1 MNKII
6 KVSVTAMAALSMW
19 ACVDNA
25 NSNKPAN
32 ATNSNANATA
42 SKAAPSAE
50 TLLAMDKQA
59 NEAYFK
65 GDTAFFDGFLSD
77 KTVMYDGKDRYDKA
91 AALKMI
97 GSAKCDMKS
106 WNIEDPQVSMID
118 ADTYVLSY
126 KGTYDG
132 TCTEGGKSMKAPSP
146 IRAATVYVR
155 NGEKWQ
161 AAFHGENMIIDPK
174 NPPAPPAKTEPSKA
188 DTSNANNSASNANS
202 TSAESAP
209 KATADANSDTLTK
222 IHNSGWE
229 AWKAK
234 DAKKFDELLASNF
247 AFLDPAGVWHGN
259 KAETIK
265 FWTEGMKCEGVNN
278 VKFGPGFATPLSPTI
293 EILTG
298 NGTADGT
305 CDGQKNGELSTTA
318 FYVKDGDTW
327 KLAFMMES
335 IPQGGM

>member
-6 KVSVTAMAALSMW
+6 KVSITAMAALSMW

-335 IPQGGM
+335 IPHAGM